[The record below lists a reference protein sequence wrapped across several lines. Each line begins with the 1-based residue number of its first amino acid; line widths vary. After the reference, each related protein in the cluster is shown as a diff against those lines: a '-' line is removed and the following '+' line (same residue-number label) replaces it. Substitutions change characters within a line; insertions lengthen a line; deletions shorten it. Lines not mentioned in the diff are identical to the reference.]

1 MFPPE
6 TNAKRAVRML
16 VAVSMVI
23 VGVVHFAS
31 PAGFVRIVPSFL
43 PAPLLLV
50 YISGVAEIA
59 GGIGILSRRFHRLA
73 AFGLIALFIAVF
85 PANINMAANDIQP
98 SGSHMPAA
106 ALWLRLP
113 FQGLFIA
120 IAWWLS
126 RSPVAG
132 RPPPPVVPAA

>member
-1 MFPPE
+1 MLPPE
-6 TNAKRAVRML
+6 TTAKRAVRVL
-16 VAVSMVI
+16 VAVSMAV
-23 VGVVHFAS
+23 VGVLHFAS
-31 PAGFVRIVPSFL
+31 PGGFVKIVPSFL

-50 YISGVAEIA
+50 YASGVAEIA
-59 GGIGILSRRFHRLA
+59 GGIGVLSRRLHRLA

-98 SGSHMPAA
+98 SGSHLPEA

-113 FQGLFIA
+113 LQGLFIA

-132 RPPPPVVPAA
+132 RGSPAVPAA